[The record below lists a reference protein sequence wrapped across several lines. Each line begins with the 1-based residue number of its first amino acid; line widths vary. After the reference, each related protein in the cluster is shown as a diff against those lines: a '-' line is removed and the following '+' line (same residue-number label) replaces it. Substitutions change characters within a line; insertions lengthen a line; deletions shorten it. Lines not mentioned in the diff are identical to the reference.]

1 MTRRSPPA
9 PILAFGISAVAVLG
23 AGLAFA
29 AARPSDAQLIASAAS
44 AAPAAIGHQATVIAT
59 DGAGRMRPLRRG
71 GNGWTC
77 IPDDP
82 STPGTDPMCVDRNG
96 MAWMEAMRAHRPP
109 PAATGFAYMLQ
120 GGSDASNTDPY
131 ATKAAVGAWVK
142 TGPHVMVLSRAVAAA
157 SGFPGGPHPDTS
169 RPYVMF
175 AGTPYAHIMMPVR

>member
-1 MTRRSPPA
+1 MTRHSPPA
-9 PILAFGISAVAVLG
+9 PILAFGISAAAVLG

-44 AAPAAIGHQATVIAT
+44 AAPAAIGGNATVIAT

-77 IPDDP
+77 MPDDP
-82 STPGTDPMCVDRNG
+82 STPGIDPMCVDRNG
-96 MAWMEAMRAHRPP
+96 MAWMEAMGAHRPP
-109 PAATGFAYMLQ
+109 PAGTGLAYMLQ
-120 GGSDASNTDPY
+120 GGTDASNTDPF
-131 ATKAAVGAWVK
+131 ATRPAGGGWVK
-142 TGPHVMVLSRAVAAA
+142 TGPHVMVMSRAVAAA
-157 SGFPGGPHPDTS
+157 SGFSGGPHPDTS